1 MTVATTLIL
10 VGRIRRRDG
19 ARGRRLV
26 LSDDSEPYM
35 ILKALDQSYNN
46 HIGFAIIRAIG
57 EEQ

>member
-1 MTVATTLIL
+1 MAVATTLIL

-35 ILKALDQSYNN
+35 ILKALDQSMLQGVVV
-46 HIGFAIIRAIG
+46 H
-57 EEQ
+57 